1 MKEPNW
7 SAIVTDLLLV
17 YKHNTISHLLSN
29 LTFTTQANKK
39 YVTKIFVQEVV
50 KDVSVQIRGIF
61 FVQGNEKECG
71 ESGAICNLIYRLL
84 MNIYS
89 VISVMCDV

>member
-1 MKEPNW
+1 M
-7 SAIVTDLLLV
+7 
-17 YKHNTISHLLSN
+17 
-29 LTFTTQANKK
+29 
-39 YVTKIFVQEVV
+39 TKIFVQEVV

-71 ESGAICNLIYRLL
+71 ESGAICNLIDRLL

-89 VISVMCDV
+89 VISVMCDVLNVAAILNAKIGSLLKPKETKVHCSLLELKTIH